1 MSQRRALM
9 LSWLFPPQASIG
21 SKRAVRFARH
31 LPAQGWRPTVLCRR
45 EVPASL
51 RDDTPE
57 ALPPEV
63 TVVRGYDHPV
73 FSQLQR
79 RFAAPSG
86 TAVTPVATSLQRGLA
101 ARVEE
106 AWHRAVDAVVPM
118 ETVIVHAPHA
128 ARRVEEIAPSHDL
141 VWSTSYPYHAHLIAL
156 RAARRHHKPFVAD
169 LRDPWSLNWVHRR
182 KLVPTRWVERAAERA
197 VLEGADAVVVT
208 TETLAA
214 RYRAMFPARASRI
227 HAVHNCFEPMDLGAR
242 RPRREGAPLRV
253 MHFGNVYGPWSL
265 RTLFEALAS
274 LRREGALPHGV
285 EVHNLGKL
293 SDRDRAHAQT
303 LGLDGVVKALP
314 TMDYA
319 DGLRALRDADLLVLA
334 AWDDPDAALYI
345 QGKLYDYL
353 LAGTPFVAE
362 TANPEV
368 ADIVIRTGAGAV
380 VAPGEVSAMRDV
392 VLRAVEGAPISL
404 RPRDPGVI
412 SYYSAPE
419 ATARLAAIFDEVC
432 R

>member
-1 MSQRRALM
+1 
-9 LSWLFPPQASIG
+9 
-21 SKRAVRFARH
+21 
-31 LPAQGWRPTVLCRR
+31 
-45 EVPASL
+45 
-51 RDDTPE
+51 
-57 ALPPEV
+57 
-63 TVVRGYDHPV
+63 
-73 FSQLQR
+73 
-79 RFAAPSG
+79 
-86 TAVTPVATSLQRGLA
+86 
-101 ARVEE
+101 
-106 AWHRAVDAVVPM
+106 
-118 ETVIVHAPHA
+118 
-128 ARRVEEIAPSHDL
+128 
-141 VWSTSYPYHAHLIAL
+141 
-156 RAARRHHKPFVAD
+156 
-169 LRDPWSLNWVHRR
+169 
-182 KLVPTRWVERAAERA
+182 
-197 VLEGADAVVVT
+197 VVVT
-208 TETLAA
+208 TETLAE

-227 HAVHNCFEPMDLGAR
+227 HAVHNCFEPLDLGAR
-242 RPRREGAPLRV
+242 SPRAAGAPLRV

-265 RTLFEALAS
+265 RTLFEALAG

-285 EVHNLGKL
+285 EVQNLGKL
-293 SDRDRAHAQT
+293 SDRDRAHAQH

-368 ADIVIRTGAGAV
+368 TDIVTRTGAGAV
-380 VAPGEVSAMRDV
+380 VAPRDVSAMRGA

>member
-1 MSQRRALM
+1 M
-9 LSWLFPPQASIG
+9 
-21 SKRAVRFARH
+21 
-31 LPAQGWRPTVLCRR
+31 T
-45 EVPASL
+45 
-51 RDDTPE
+51 T
-57 ALPPEV
+57 
-63 TVVRGYDHPV
+63 V

-79 RFAAPSG
+79 RFASAPG
-86 TAVTPVATSLQRGLA
+86 AAVAPAAPPLRRGLA
-101 ARVEE
+101 ARAGE

-128 ARRVEEIAPSHDL
+128 AGRVEALAPSHDL
-141 VWSTSYPYHAHLIAL
+141 VWSTSYPYHAHLLAL
-156 RAARRHHKPFVAD
+156 RAARRHRKPFVAD

-182 KLVPTRWVERAAERA
+182 KLAPTRWVERAAERA

-208 TETLAA
+208 TETLAT
-214 RYRAMFPARASRI
+214 RYREMFPARASRI

-242 RPRREGAPLRV
+242 IPQPPNAPLRV

-265 RTLFEALAS
+265 RTLFDALAG

-293 SDRDRAHAQT
+293 SDRDRDHARA
-303 LGLDGVVKALP
+303 LGLDGVVRALP

-353 LAGTPFVAE
+353 LAGTHFVAE

-368 ADIVIRTGAGAV
+368 CDIVTRTGAGAV
-380 VAPGEVSAMRDV
+380 VAPGDVAAMRAALV
-392 VLRAVEGAPISL
+392 RAAGGASISL
-404 RPRDPGVI
+404 RPRDPHAI